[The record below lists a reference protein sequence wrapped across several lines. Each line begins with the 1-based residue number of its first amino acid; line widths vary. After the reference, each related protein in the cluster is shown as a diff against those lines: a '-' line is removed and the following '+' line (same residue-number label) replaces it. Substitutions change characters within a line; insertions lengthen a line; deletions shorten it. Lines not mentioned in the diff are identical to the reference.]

1 MIKSMTGYGRGEAI
15 LHGRPITVELRSVNN
30 RYLDCTVKLPRIFV
44 FAEDAIKTRV
54 QQSISRGKVDVFVTV
69 GPSEA
74 GDVNISVNRPIAD
87 GYYNALCALRD
98 SYELK
103 DDISVSMLSRLP
115 DVFLVEKDP
124 EDLETVADDLCEVLA
139 LALRDFDAMRVREG
153 EKLAEDVRSRAAAIA
168 ELTGRVE
175 ERSPGIVA
183 DYRARL
189 AAKMTEV
196 LQNTQ
201 IDESRILTEA
211 AIFAD
216 KVAVDEETVRLRSH
230 LSQLEHMLADGG
242 PIGRKLDFL
251 IQEFNREANAIGSKC
266 SDVETAR
273 YVVEIKGEI
282 EKIRE
287 QIQNIE

>member
-30 RYLDCTVKLPRIFV
+30 RYLDCSVKLPRIFV

-124 EDLETVADDLCEVLA
+124 EDLETVADDLCEEMCIRDRSYPRHHGICRP
-139 LALRDFDAMRVREG
+139 LRNLSDRSPLFSCLLYTSRVRASRG
-153 EKLAEDVRSRAAAIA
+153 DVSHPKSGAA
-168 ELTGRVE
+168 
-175 ERSPGIVA
+175 
-183 DYRARL
+183 
-189 AAKMTEV
+189 
-196 LQNTQ
+196 
-201 IDESRILTEA
+201 
-211 AIFAD
+211 
-216 KVAVDEETVRLRSH
+216 
-230 LSQLEHMLADGG
+230 MLAVRCGV
-242 PIGRKLDFL
+242 PILPVYVPEHKRWFRRTPVVIGEPFMPTVAGRKGT
-251 IQEFNREANAIGSKC
+251 QEEYESI
-266 SDVETAR
+266 TADLMER
-273 YVVEIKGEI
+273 IRSLGELA
-282 EKIRE
+282 
-287 QIQNIE
+287 Q